1 MSSAAFPRFT
11 CIFCSNCDT
20 LSTSG
25 KMLHAGWRAFKL
37 AFEIL
42 LAESYVLYMSIKRM
56 EHLSTKMGGQTEG
69 KAKIWGP

>member
-1 MSSAAFPRFT
+1 
-11 CIFCSNCDT
+11 
-20 LSTSG
+20 
-25 KMLHAGWRAFKL
+25 MLHAGWRAFKL